1 MNVRC
6 PAIREHT
13 CQAVLCRQAVGPDMD
28 DTLIVI
34 QEGRHNLSIIIFI
47 IILGILLIS
56 HEGGHLLV
64 AKMNGIHVVEFMIGM
79 GPKIAQFEKGGTIYS
94 LRVLPIGGAC
104 VFEDDVTQEG
114 GQQDKAPESQALED
128 KNDRPKGKFFN
139 DASLGA
145 RFATVVAGPLANIIL
160 AFIFSVIIVNF
171 SLTDLPV
178 VVSVMEGYPAEEAGI
193 EAGDTIISVNG
204 ERVYLYREVSV
215 ISQLNRGK
223 DYTIVVERD
232 GERLTYTFSP
242 LYDEEEGRYYMGIT
256 GGEYVQF
263 TGVKALQYGVYEVR
277 YAATSVYKSLLQ
289 IIQGQVSSED
299 VSGVVGVANLVS
311 ETYDEVK
318 TYGWLSTLL
327 TMMNLAALLSVN
339 LGIINLLPIPALD
352 GGRILLMAIE
362 LVRGKPIPPEKEGV
376 VNTIGFVLLMVLM
389 VFLFFNDIKNIFF

>member
-1 MNVRC
+1 M
-6 PAIREHT
+6 
-13 CQAVLCRQAVGPDMD
+13 
-28 DTLIVI
+28 
-34 QEGRHNLSIIIFI
+34 SILIFI

-64 AKMNGIHVVEFMIGM
+64 AKMNGIHVSEFMIGM
-79 GPKIAQFEKGGTIYS
+79 GPQIAHFEKGGTVYS

-104 VFEDDVTQEG
+104 VFEDDLEQENMIKG
-114 GQQDKAPESQALED
+114 TASQNDALPQTETSSQTTAEESAVS
-128 KNDRPKGKFFN
+128 DRAGLKESHRFN

-145 RFATVVAGPLANIIL
+145 RFATVVAGPLANIVL
-160 AFIFSVIIVNF
+160 AFIFSVFIVNF
-171 SLTDLPV
+171 SMTDLPV
-178 VVSVMEGYPAEEAGI
+178 VVSVMDGYPAAEAGI

-204 ERVYLYREVSV
+204 ERVYLYREVQV
-215 ISQLNRGK
+215 ISQLNNGK
-223 DYTIVVERD
+223 EYTIVVERD

-242 LYDEEEGRYYMGIT
+242 MYDEEEGRYYMGIT

-263 TGVKALQYGVYEVR
+263 TGLKALEYAVYEVR

-289 IIQGQVSSED
+289 IIQGQVQSED
-299 VSGVVGVANLVS
+299 VAGVVGMANLVS

-339 LGIINLLPIPALD
+339 LGVINLLPIPALD
-352 GGRILLMAIE
+352 GGRILLMAVE
-362 LVRGKPIPPEKEGV
+362 LVRGKPVPPEKEGIA
-376 VNTIGFVLLMVLM
+376 NTIGFVLLMVLM

>member
-1 MNVRC
+1 M
-6 PAIREHT
+6 
-13 CQAVLCRQAVGPDMD
+13 
-28 DTLIVI
+28 
-34 QEGRHNLSIIIFI
+34 SILIFI
-47 IILGILLIS
+47 IILGVLLIS

-64 AKMNGIHVVEFMIGM
+64 AKMNGIHVAEFMIGM
-79 GPKIAQFEKGGTIYS
+79 GPQIAHFEKGGTVYS

-104 VFEDDVTQEG
+104 VFDDDLEQENMVKDTPAREDASPQGDSSLQNTLKE
-114 GQQDKAPESQALED
+114 QADGPLQTARSEQAAA
-128 KNDRPKGKFFN
+128 DRSGVKKSSRFN

-145 RFATVVAGPLANIIL
+145 RFATVVAGPLANIVL

-171 SLTDLPV
+171 SMTDLPV
-178 VVSVMEGYPAEEAGI
+178 VVSVMEGYPAAEAGI
-193 EAGDTIISVNG
+193 EAGDTIISING
-204 ERVYLYREVSV
+204 ERVYLYREVQV
-215 ISQLNRGK
+215 ISQLNHGK
-223 DYTIVVERD
+223 EYTIVVERD

-242 LYDEEEGRYYMGIT
+242 LYVEEEGRYYMGIT

-263 TGVKALQYGVYEVR
+263 TGLKALEYAVYEVR
-277 YAATSVYKSLLQ
+277 YAASSVYKSLLQ
-289 IIQGQVSSED
+289 IIQGQVQSED
-299 VSGVVGVANLVS
+299 VAGVVGMANLVS

-352 GGRILLMAIE
+352 GGRILLMAVE
-362 LVRGKPIPPEKEGV
+362 LVRGKPVSPEKEGI

>member
-1 MNVRC
+1 M
-6 PAIREHT
+6 
-13 CQAVLCRQAVGPDMD
+13 
-28 DTLIVI
+28 
-34 QEGRHNLSIIIFI
+34 SILIFI
-47 IILGILLIS
+47 IILGVLLVS

-94 LRVLPIGGAC
+94 LRVLPIGGAW
-104 VFEDDVTQEG
+104 VFLHDVTQKDGHQESL
-114 GQQDKAPESQALED
+114 PESPVLED
-128 KNDRPKGKFFN
+128 KNDGSKGKFFN

-145 RFATVVAGPLANIIL
+145 RFATVVAGPLANIVL
-160 AFIFSVIIVNF
+160 AFIFSVFIVNF
-171 SLTDLPV
+171 SYTDLPV

-215 ISQLNRGK
+215 ISQLNRGN

-232 GERLTYTFSP
+232 GERLTYTFTP
-242 LYDEEEGRYYMGIT
+242 MYDEEEGRYYMGIT

-263 TGVKALQYGVYEVR
+263 TGLKAVQYAVYEVR

-318 TYGWLSTLL
+318 TAGWLSTLL
-327 TMMNLAALLSVN
+327 TMMNLASLLSVN

-352 GGRILLMAIE
+352 GGRILLMAVE
-362 LVRGKPIPPEKEGV
+362 LVRGKPLPPEKEGI

-389 VFLFFNDIKNIFF
+389 VFLFFNDIRNIFF